1 MAIQLDISR
10 IAAQTT
16 TAAATQEDAP
26 SAQGAKKSSPILSG
40 SSLTV
45 SSGAMSDLEALVAH
59 LKNETDNAK
68 TSVSQVRISVLNT
81 VLDSM
86 KDRVTQA
93 ERDSLIKIE
102 ELNGQ
107 KAEAEAELAD
117 FKSQKTASEGRI
129 AELDMMID
137 MLEKQI
143 EQAVQDGKDH
153 REQVEKLKEQ
163 RAEEQAKLDQIDV
176 SISSVSAK
184 IAGIDAKIAECSDA
198 IASTTLN
205 EVSRALREASAV
217 EPSSTAVDR
226 PDSAE
231 KRSKEEQKAAATDI
245 GNAEPPPD
253 FGQRRQHRID
263 AERAQRHQRGDQRDE
278 FEKRNRR
285 GVERGGRRFDRHCP
299 PPARHPRTGHVQ
311 AR

>member
-93 ERDSLIKIE
+93 ERDALVDIE
-102 ELNGQ
+102 ALNCE
-107 KAEAEAELAD
+107 KTEAEGELAD
-117 FKSQKTASEGRI
+117 LKAEKAASEGRI
-129 AELDMMID
+129 AEID
-137 MLEKQI
+137 LLIESLERQVK
-143 EQAVQDGKDH
+143 QAVQDGA
-153 REQVEKLKEQ
+153 QVAKLKEQ
-163 RAEEQAKLDQIDV
+163 RAREQEKLDSV
-176 SISSVSAK
+176 NASIESVSAK
-184 IAGIDAKIAECSDA
+184 IAGIDARIAECSETIA
-198 IASTTLN
+198 ASTLS
-205 EVSRALREASAV
+205 EVSKALHDATKV
-217 EPSSTAVDR
+217 DSSTSVDR
-226 PDSAE
+226 PDSTAKREKAE
-231 KRSKEEQKAAATDI
+231 KKAEATDI
-245 GNAEPPPD
+245 GNVIREALDKIIE
-253 FGQRRQHRID
+253 QID
-263 AERAQRHQRGDQRDE
+263 KALDE
-278 FEKRNRR
+278 AK
-285 GVERGGRRFDRHCP
+285 VVK
-299 PPARHPRTGHVQ
+299 A
-311 AR
+311 

>member
-93 ERDSLIKIE
+93 ERDALVDIE
-102 ELNGQ
+102 ALNGE
-107 KAEAEAELAD
+107 KTEAEGELAD
-117 FKSQKTASEGRI
+117 LKAEKAASEGRI
-129 AELDMMID
+129 AEID
-137 MLEKQI
+137 LLIESLERQVK
-143 EQAVQDGKDH
+143 QAVQDGADH
-153 REQVEKLKEQ
+153 REQVAKLKEQ
-163 RAEEQAKLDQIDV
+163 RAREQEKLDSV
-176 SISSVSAK
+176 NASIESVSAK
-184 IAGIDAKIAECSDA
+184 IAGIDARIAECSETIA
-198 IASTTLN
+198 ASTLS
-205 EVSRALREASAV
+205 EVSKALHDATKV
-217 EPSSTAVDR
+217 DSSTAVDR
-226 PDSAE
+226 PDSTAKRDMEE
-231 KRSKEEQKAAATDI
+231 KRAEATDI
-245 GNAEPPPD
+245 GNVIREALDKIIE
-253 FGQRRQHRID
+253 QID
-263 AERAQRHQRGDQRDE
+263 KALDE
-278 FEKRNRR
+278 AKI
-285 GVERGGRRFDRHCP
+285 VK
-299 PPARHPRTGHVQ
+299 A
-311 AR
+311 